1 MSAPAPSASDRE
13 IVLSRDFDAPRELVW
28 RAFTEPEQI
37 VRWWGPN
44 GFRTTM
50 KKWDFRVGGEWS
62 HTMHGPDGTDYP
74 NYSKFREIVPQERIA
89 YVHGGGRADGPGAQ
103 FEASW
108 TFEAL
113 GPKRTRVT
121 GRMVFPTAQARD
133 TVVRE
138 YGAIEGGKQTL
149 ARLAA
154 HLAGTTPH

>member
-1 MSAPAPSASDRE
+1 MPTPSPSTADRE
-13 IVLSRDFDAPRELVW
+13 IVLSREFDAPRELVW
-28 RAFTEPEQI
+28 NAFADPKQI

-44 GFRTTM
+44 GFTTTT

-74 NYSKFREIVPQERIA
+74 NFSIFREIVPQERIS
-89 YVHGGGRADGPGAQ
+89 YGHGGGRRGGPGAQ
-103 FEASW
+103 FEATWS
-108 TFEAL
+108 FESL
-113 GPKRTRVT
+113 GPGRTRVT
-121 GRMVFPTAQARD
+121 GRMVFPTAEARD

-154 HLAGTTPH
+154 HLAGPA